1 MLTSSRNDCIEDYAP
16 LVLTCSQTQRYK
28 SGHRIAF
35 EESVAIVVEAVQYY
49 FNIASSYD
57 DLCIGFAKYEFTFI

>member
-16 LVLTCSQTQRYK
+16 LALTCSLTQRYK
-28 SGHRIAF
+28 SPGHRISF
-35 EESVAIVVEAVQYY
+35 EESVAIIIEAAQYY

-57 DLCIGFAKYEFTFI
+57 DLCIGFAK